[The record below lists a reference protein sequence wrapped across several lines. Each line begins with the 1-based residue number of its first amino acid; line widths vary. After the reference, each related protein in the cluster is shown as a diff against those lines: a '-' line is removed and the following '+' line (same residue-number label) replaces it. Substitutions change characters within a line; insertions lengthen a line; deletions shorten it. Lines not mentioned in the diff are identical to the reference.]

1 MDVFPIAD
9 GCCNVMKATTSK
21 FEEESLYIF
30 SEYSHV
36 CHTGLGL
43 LPFSLL
49 IASLKSI
56 FNSDTKIN

>member
-9 GCCNVMKATTSK
+9 GCCNAMKATTSK

-43 LPFSLL
+43 PFSLL
-49 IASLKSI
+49 IASLKST
-56 FNSDTKIN
+56 FNLDTKIN